1 MPIDL
6 SLYPKDWKQ
15 IALSI
20 KQSANWICEECGRP
34 CRPPGISQKD
44 TEQWLKDNYP
54 EWLPQLYKDIEDDE
68 GNIVKIPKPQ
78 RFTLTTAHLD
88 HNPANCQS
96 ENLKAL
102 CSVCHLNLDRDD
114 WNRTRK
120 ARKMKFWEQC
130 GQLTL
135 DLRFTDTT

>member
-1 MPIDL
+1 MYL
-6 SLYPKDWKQ
+6 FVLH
-15 IALSI
+15 
-20 KQSANWICEECGRP
+20 NEVRNVG
-34 CRPPGISQKD
+34 
-44 TEQWLKDNYP
+44 
-54 EWLPQLYKDIEDDE
+54 YKDFEDDE
-68 GNIVKIPKPQ
+68 GNIVKIPKLQ

-135 DLRFTDTT
+135 DLGLTDAT